1 MCPHLVLIL
10 LKSPPFTQKSSLFP
24 PMKSPQSKIP
34 FMQALNLQALGAIF
48 GSSFLLEKVPISLK
62 DGSPLGPHFEMC

>member
-1 MCPHLVLIL
+1 MIFLFLETL
-10 LKSPPFTQKSSLFP
+10 LAR
-24 PMKSPQSKIP
+24 P

>member
-1 MCPHLVLIL
+1 MTFE
-10 LKSPPFTQKSSLFP
+10 K
-24 PMKSPQSKIP
+24 KSPQSKIP
-34 FMQALNLQALGAIF
+34 FMQALNLRALGAIF